1 MGSARQAGSAGGAHE
16 GRAAARGG
24 RTGER
29 AGGRTGAGPLAGAAA
44 LQRSVGNRAVAHMV
58 QRAKSEEQRGRHQR
72 RTTMGAA
79 AVQQLAALVKRE
91 LKAHIFQ
98 GAPMTGQVDR
108 RRPQGLHAYTNHL
121 LPTGIEEVRTTG
133 NTTKVHVL
141 EWCYAGE
148 RTNSKSSTMFPQWMS
163 EDEVSALIALDYP
176 GTMTRRV
183 GVDALPVNTSK
194 NVTSGETRQITKE
207 DIREHIVRG
216 ADISLEKSGD
226 TVYPTHRAYGS

>member
-1 MGSARQAGSAGGAHE
+1 MGSARQAGTT
-16 GRAAARGG
+16 GRAQDTRTAARGDKA
-24 RTGER
+24 GER
-29 AGGRTGAGPLAGAAA
+29 AGERPFAPGAA
-44 LQRSVGNRAVAHMV
+44 LQRSVGNRAVARMV
-58 QRAKSEEQRGRHQR
+58 QRTKSEEQRGRHQR

-108 RRPQGLHAYTNHL
+108 QRPQGLHAYTTHQ
-121 LPTGIEEVRTTG
+121 LPTTVETVGPPIG
-133 NTTKVHVL
+133 NTTKVHIVN
-141 EWCYAGE
+141 WRYAGE
-148 RTNSKSSTMFPQWMS
+148 RTNPKSSTMFPQWMS
-163 EDEVSALIALDYP
+163 ADEVSALIALDYP
-176 GTMTRRV
+176 GTMTQRV
-183 GVDALPVNTSK
+183 GVEALPVNSTK
-194 NVTSGETRQITKE
+194 NVTTGETRPITKE